1 MVFEEMIERID
12 ELHSTR
18 NISELK
24 KYLNDINP
32 ADIAQLLEEFEDE
45 RKRVFLFRLLARKM
59 PQTHL
64 LNLTV
69 IRRKI

>member
-45 RKRVFLFRLLARKM
+45 RKRVFLFRPRKM

-69 IRRKI
+69 TRRKI